1 MIAALS
7 SIAGGSSA
15 ALAQNGG
22 SGPAQTPGASQPAQV
37 FPVRGPHSGRGPVG
51 DFGAARSGGRSHE
64 GFDIV
69 AACGTKLVAARK
81 GKVLV
86 NRFDPVL
93 DGNELVIHAR
103 GAGRNYRYSHLRKP
117 GLPEAGEVVETGER
131 IGSVGKTGNAI
142 TVGCHLHFE
151 MLVGGR
157 PVDPEPA
164 LRRWDAAS

>member
-1 MIAALS
+1 VAVASCWAA
-7 SIAGGSSA
+7 A
-15 ALAQNGG
+15 AAACAAVAADGLAAE
-22 SGPAQTPGASQPAQV
+22 SPAQV
-37 FPVRGPHSGRGPVG
+37 FPVRGPHTDRGQVG
-51 DFGAARSGGRSHE
+51 EFGSPRSGGRSHE

-69 AACGTKLVAARK
+69 AACGTPLVSARK

-117 GLPEAGEVVETGER
+117 GLPEAGDVVETGER
-131 IGSVGKTGNAI
+131 IGSVGKTGNAR

-151 MLVGGR
+151 MLVGGH

-164 LRRWDAAS
+164 LRRWDAQS